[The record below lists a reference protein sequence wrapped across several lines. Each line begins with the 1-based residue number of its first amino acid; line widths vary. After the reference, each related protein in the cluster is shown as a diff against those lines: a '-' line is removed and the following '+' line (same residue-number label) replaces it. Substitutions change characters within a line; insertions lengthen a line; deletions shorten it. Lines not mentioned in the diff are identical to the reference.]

1 MKITY
6 FLLSLVFWCFDFPVS
21 LGVLRE
27 FYGVPST
34 FTVMILG
41 SIDYLVELFVVLAIS
56 SLIKRIRLGEG

>member
-27 FYGVPST
+27 VYGVPST